1 MSKLT
6 KSLELII
13 RQTQNVAAIFLA
25 VAAALVFYQVFTR
38 FVLGQS
44 AVWSE
49 VLARAVIVWGVFLV
63 LGPAIRRGQMIPI
76 DVIRSL
82 LSPAK
87 QIWVIRL
94 VSIAT
99 TLFLGI
105 LIWFGYKMTLR
116 VVHQDAAMLNLSVA
130 WFYAAI
136 PVGALLALP
145 AVWLAH
151 HDAEN
156 ELGNIGEVS
165 K

>member
-13 RQTQNVAAIFLA
+13 RQTQNVAAILLA

-156 ELGNIGEVS
+156 KLGNISEVS

>member
-1 MSKLT
+1 MSKLNQ
-6 KSLELII
+6 SLEWIV
-13 RQTQNVAAIFLA
+13 RQSQNLAAIFLA

-63 LGPAIRRGQMIPI
+63 LGPAIRFGRMIPI

-82 LSPAK
+82 FPPEK
-87 QIWVIRL
+87 QIWIVRL
-94 VSIAT
+94 VSIAMT
-99 TLFLGI
+99 IFLLI
-105 LIWFGYKMTLR
+105 LIWFGYQMTLR
-116 VVHQDAAMLNLSVA
+116 VAHQEAAMLNLSVS

-136 PVGALLALP
+136 PVGALLAMP

-151 HDAEN
+151 RDAEMDLTKH
-156 ELGNIGEVS
+156 EDLVR
-165 K
+165 